1 MDEYIEA
8 RYQDERGRRRR
19 RFLLF
24 FLVLGLGVSS
34 FGASTFSLAIFT
46 DTAAVT
52 NNAFTSGSIDI
63 TASPASAA
71 IGFTNMM
78 PGDSVDGDL
87 TVQNAGASQLRYA
100 MTSASTNADTKNLR
114 DAITLEIRTEGTSCA
129 TFDGTVL
136 YSSTLGA
143 AAFGDVATG
152 NQAADRTLNGGVSEV
167 LCLRASLPSGTAS
180 SYQSAAT
187 TATFTF
193 EAEQTANNP

>member
-1 MDEYIEA
+1 MDDYIEA
-8 RYQDERGRRRR
+8 KYEDERDRRRR

-24 FLVLGLGVSS
+24 FLVLGLAVSS
-34 FGASTFSLAIFT
+34 FSASTFSLAIFT
-46 DTAAVT
+46 DTATVT

-78 PGDSVDGDL
+78 PGDSVNGSL

-129 TFDGTVL
+129 TFDGAVL

-143 AAFGDVATG
+143 AAFGDVTTG
-152 NQAADRTLNGGVSEV
+152 NQAGDRTLNGGVSEV